1 MKSCPQCQNSYPT
14 EFVVC
19 PQDGTALIEL
29 DSWADG
35 SVIRGKYRILSKLG
49 QGGMGVVYKALHV
62 VFDELRAL
70 KVMHVSL
77 MTDENFVK
85 RFRHEAV
92 ITRRLQHPNAVRV
105 DDIDEA
111 EDGRPF
117 IVMEY
122 IEGRSLKSVVH
133 EEGAMAVPRVC
144 SISKQVA
151 AALEAAHR
159 LGMIHRDIKPE
170 NIVLLGMPPHE
181 QAKVLDFGIAKIKE
195 ARLAEGSGMTLTGAG
210 VVVGTP
216 QYMSPEQAM
225 GKRGDELDGRSDL
238 YSLGVVMYQMLSGDL
253 PFRADTTMEMLIAHM
268 QKPPTPLGLAHPN
281 LQIPDAMSNLVMQ
294 LLEKNPARRPANARA
309 LIEEL
314 EHVEKAPAPM
324 SVTRISAPEKLY
336 SPEAAARAVRES
348 LERSSA
354 RHAPPQSVEPP
365 APPPPRSQ
373 PAPLQ
378 PVPPAPA
385 PQRAAPRPAP
395 APARAPAAPVVAA
408 QPAKKS
414 GWLLWAGLAV
424 LVVALGGGFWFIA
437 NPRRSPAPQEQAA
450 PAASPESNPP
460 AQQPQTATPAAGES
474 GVQTSPATQ
483 PEAQPAAEN
492 LRAQPTASKPA
503 AAKSAAEKPAAP
515 KPAASTPA
523 SRTAVRTSPIRP
535 APRQQEPEKK
545 TEPPPETRAPAPTPA
560 PPPVDVRAVKA
571 AIAMGDLYY
580 DRGDYDSAISEY
592 QKGLRADPTNKTLQ
606 NKIQNAKKAKAAE
619 ERLLH

>member
-14 EFVVC
+14 DFVVC

-29 DSWADG
+29 ESWADG
-35 SVIRGKYRILSKLG
+35 SVIRGKYRILSKIG

-70 KVMHVSL
+70 KVMHPSL
-77 MTDENFVK
+77 MTDESFVK

-122 IEGRSLKSVVH
+122 IEGRSLKSVIFG
-133 EEGAMAVPRVC
+133 EGAMAVPRVC

-151 AALEAAHR
+151 AALEAAHQ

-170 NIVLLGMPPHE
+170 NIVLLGMLPHE
-181 QAKVLDFGIAKIKE
+181 QTKVLDFGIAKIKE

-281 LQIPDAMSNLVMQ
+281 LKIPDAMSNLVMQ

-314 EHVEKAPAPM
+314 EQVEKAPLPM
-324 SVTRISAPEKLY
+324 SVTRVSAPEKVY

-348 LERSSA
+348 LERSGA
-354 RHAPPQSVEPP
+354 GHVPPRSVEPAAAP
-365 APPPPRSQ
+365 PWSQPAHPLPAAPPP
-373 PAPLQ
+373 APE
-378 PVPPAPA
+378 
-385 PQRAAPRPAP
+385 RAARRAAPAP
-395 APARAPAAPVVAA
+395 APARVAPPVAAA
-408 QPAKKS
+408 QPRS
-414 GWLLWAGLAV
+414 RGWALWAGLAV
-424 LVVALGGGFWFIA
+424 LVVVLGGGFWFIA
-437 NPRRSPAPQEQAA
+437 NQRRGPAPQEPAA
-450 PAASPESNPP
+450 PVTSPETNQP
-460 AQQPQTATPAAGES
+460 AEQPQTTTTTPAGGES
-474 GVQTSPATQ
+474 GAPASPATQ
-483 PEAQPAAEN
+483 PGAQPAAEN
-492 LRAQPTASKPA
+492 PATKPPATEPAASKPA
-503 AAKSAAEKPAAP
+503 SRSAART
-515 KPAASTPA
+515 TPTK
-523 SRTAVRTSPIRP
+523 RV
-535 APRQQEPEKK
+535 PRQREAERK
-545 TEPPPETRAPAPTPA
+545 TEPPPEIRAPAPSPA
-560 PPPVDVRAVKA
+560 PPPVDVKAVKA
-571 AIAMGDLYY
+571 ATAMGDLFY
-580 DRGDYDSAISEY
+580 DRGDYDSAIGEY
-592 QKGLRADPTNKTLQ
+592 QKGLRADPANTTLQ
-606 NKIQNAKKAKAAE
+606 NKIQAAKKAKAAE

>member
-29 DSWADG
+29 ESWAEG
-35 SVIRGKYRILSKLG
+35 SVVRGKYRILSKIG

-70 KVMHVSL
+70 KVMHPSL
-77 MTDENFVK
+77 MSDESFVK

-122 IEGRSLKSVVH
+122 IEGRSLKSVIF
-133 EEGAMAVPRVC
+133 EEGAMALPRVC

-151 AALEAAHR
+151 AALEAAHQ

-195 ARLAEGSGMTLTGAG
+195 AHLAEGSGMTLTGAG

-238 YSLGVVMYQMLSGDL
+238 YSLGVVMYQMLSGEL

-268 QKPPTPLGLAHPN
+268 QKPPMPLGLAHPN
-281 LQIPDAMSNLVMQ
+281 LKIPDAMSTFVMQ

-314 EHVEKAPAPM
+314 EQVEKAPPPM
-324 SVTRISAPEKLY
+324 SVTRVSAPEKVY

-348 LERSSA
+348 LERSGPW
-354 RHAPPQSVEPP
+354 HAPPRSVEPP
-365 APPPPRSQ
+365 SPPPPPRSQ
-373 PAPLQ
+373 PAPQ
-378 PVPPAPA
+378 PPAPERVAARAVPAPA
-385 PQRAAPRPAP
+385 PVPV
-395 APARAPAAPVVAA
+395 APVVAA
-408 QPAKKS
+408 QPAKSS

-424 LVVALGGGFWFIA
+424 LVVVLGGGFWYIA
-437 NPRRSPAPQEQAA
+437 TQRRGPAPQEQAA
-450 PAASPESNPP
+450 PAASPGTNQP
-460 AQQPQTATPAAGES
+460 AEQPQTTTTTPAAGES
-474 GVQTSPATQ
+474 GAQTSPATQ

-492 LRAQPTASKPA
+492 PPAQPAATGPAASKPA
-503 AAKSAAEKPAAP
+503 SRSAARTTPTKP
-515 KPAASTPA
+515 T
-523 SRTAVRTSPIRP
+523 
-535 APRQQEPEKK
+535 PRQREAGPK
-545 TEPPPETRAPAPTPA
+545 TQPPPETAAPA
-560 PPPVDVRAVKA
+560 PPPVDVKAVKA
-571 AIAMGDLYY
+571 AIAMGDLFY
-580 DRGDYDSAISEY
+580 DRGDYDSAIGEY
-592 QKGLRADPTNKTLQ
+592 QKGLRADPANTTLQ